1 MQPRNVALVGAA
13 VGAGFGVVGLI
24 VPGFFAT
31 LFGMEQTATT
41 TALIRALCASY
52 VGIAALDW
60 AARNV
65 TDAAAWRAIAVGNA
79 TGWAISGVVYATA
92 LVSGL
97 GNSIAWSI
105 VALQFAMTLLWL
117 SLVARSGGV
126 PISDMAK
133 GSSGQ

>member
-1 MQPRNVALVGAA
+1 MQPRNVALIGAA

-41 TALIRALCASY
+41 TALIRALSASY
-52 VGIAALDW
+52 VGIAALDF

-92 LVSGL
+92 LASGL

-105 VALQFAMTLLWL
+105 VAIQFAMTLLWL

-126 PISDMAK
+126 PVSDMAK
-133 GSSGQ
+133 VPSGQ